1 MNKIKFI
8 RSLFLVLV
16 TCLYA
21 VILSGFSSSEV
32 IASELNTKK
41 SSVNMTPE
49 AYLEQYL
56 EAFNNQDEEAA
67 YRLWI
72 HGDDSEKA
80 RKSYADL
87 FSRHLK
93 IWGIKKTYIYTKS
106 GEKYRPAEGKR
117 PAGILYTYEIECP
130 EDTFQVELSIDK
142 NYNGKAGL
150 NYFKLKRQ
158 EEPTEKYSTCREF
171 NFAQWVM
178 AFCAILEVIFTLYT
192 SSICI
197 KKKQKRWGLWLLL
210 IMIVYGGVC
219 FTVTENV
226 KVGFFVYTLFM
237 PKIMKYTTGIQVFLS
252 VPVGAFVYWILN
264 HNKRKEIKK
273 DIN

>member
-1 MNKIKFI
+1 MNIFNMKRKLL
-8 RSLFLVLV
+8 LFMVLS
-16 TCLYA
+16 LYA
-21 VILSGFSSSEV
+21 VILSELSSSEV
-32 IASELNTKK
+32 VASELNTEKATVK
-41 SSVNMTPE
+41 ITPE
-49 AYLEQYL
+49 SYLEQYL

-72 HGDDSEKA
+72 HGEDSEKA
-80 RKSYADL
+80 RKSFTDL
-87 FSRHLK
+87 FSGHLK
-93 IWGIKKTYIYTKS
+93 IWGVKKAYTYTKS
-106 GEKYRPAEGKR
+106 GEKYRHAEGKR
-117 PAGILYTYEIECP
+117 PAVIIYTYEIECP
-130 EDTFQVELSIDK
+130 EDTFQVELSIDN
-142 NYNGKAGL
+142 NYNGKPGL

-158 EEPTEKYSTCREF
+158 EEPTGKFSTWRKF
-171 NFAQWVM
+171 DFAQWTM

-210 IMIVYGGVC
+210 IIIVYGGVC

-252 VPVGAFVYWILN
+252 VPVGAIAYWIFN
-264 HNKRKEIKK
+264 HNNRIKK
-273 DIN
+273 DIK

>member
-1 MNKIKFI
+1 MNKIKLI
-8 RSLFLVLV
+8 RSLFFILV

-21 VILSGFSSSEV
+21 IILSGFSSGEV
-32 IASELNTKK
+32 IASELNIEK
-41 SSVNMTPE
+41 SSANMTPE
-49 AYLEQYL
+49 SYLEQYL

-72 HGDDSEKA
+72 HGDNSEKA
-80 RKSYADL
+80 RKSFADL
-87 FSRHLK
+87 FSGHLK
-93 IWGIKKTYIYTKS
+93 IWGLKKAYTYTKS

-117 PAGILYTYEIECP
+117 PAGILYTYEIKCP
-130 EDTFQVELSIDK
+130 EDTFQVKLSIDN
-142 NYNGKAGL
+142 NYNGKSGL

-158 EEPTEKYSTCREF
+158 EEPTGKFSTWRKF
-171 NFAQWVM
+171 DFAQWVM

-192 SSICI
+192 SGICI

-252 VPVGAFVYWILN
+252 APVGAIAYWIFN
-264 HNKRKEIKK
+264 HNNRIKK
-273 DIN
+273 NIK